1 MEFNTV
7 SCFYSVTI
15 KKVLL
20 LLMLPYICSR
30 PSPSYMKITSLLVL
44 LLLLVGTSCISR
56 KQITYLQENEEVS
69 DTLYPILKKQQ
80 PYRLQVN
87 DLLSIRIRAFDEEGV
102 SVYNPVADANPNA
115 TGEERLYYDGYRVD
129 EHGDLRIPNLGKVP
143 VLGLTVDE
151 VRVDLEKRLL
161 ATTFTENSNLFVTVK
176 LSGIRYTLAGEIG
189 SPGSQIIYRDEVSIM
204 EAIANSGGIPVTGD
218 LTDVIIIRE
227 YPIGQKVHHIDLT
240 DINALKSPY
249 YFVKPN
255 DLILVNPL
263 PEKTLGTGITGLQS
277 FTTIL
282 SIFTALTTA
291 VLLFIR
297 L

>member
-1 MEFNTV
+1 
-7 SCFYSVTI
+7 
-15 KKVLL
+15 
-20 LLMLPYICSR
+20 
-30 PSPSYMKITSLLVL
+30 MKITSLLVL

-56 KQITYLQENEEVS
+56 KQITYLQENEQTQDS
-69 DTLYPILKKQQ
+69 LPSILKKQE
-80 PYRLQVN
+80 PYRLQIN
-87 DLLSIRIRAFDEEGV
+87 DLLSIRIKAFDEEGV
-102 SVYNPVADANPNA
+102 SVFNPVGDFNPNA
-115 TGEERLYYDGYRVD
+115 TGEERLYYDGFRVD
-129 EHGDLRIPNLGKVP
+129 EHGDIRMPSLGEVP

-151 VRVDLEKRLL
+151 VRLELRKRLL
-161 ATTFTENSNLFVTVK
+161 SEFFKPEANLFVTVK

-189 SPGSQIIYRDEVSIM
+189 SPGSRIIYRDEVSIM

-240 DINALKSPY
+240 NIDALNSPY
-249 YFVKPN
+249 YFLKPN

-263 PEKTLGTGITGLQS
+263 PQKTIGTGITGLQS

-282 SIFTALTTA
+282 SIVTALTTSI
-291 VLLFIR
+291 LLFIR